1 MRPETRTS
9 SSAAPFCVRG
19 SALETVSEGG
29 EMKDAEGPSKVS
41 RRGFLAGG
49 AATIVTVAVSG
60 ATMLLDPGGDW
71 AIQLQ
76 NLTPGQARVLLQFVR
91 DLFPHAQIAETYYA
105 RAIEPLNDEAGRNLS
120 TKKLLADGIEQLNHL
135 SHAAEGKT
143 YADVEN
149 EEARVAAIKKIE
161 HGPFFAKVY
170 GTTVVSLYNQRA
182 LWPIFGYQGPSS
194 AKGGYLH
201 RGFNDL
207 DWL

>member
-1 MRPETRTS
+1 
-9 SSAAPFCVRG
+9 
-19 SALETVSEGG
+19 
-29 EMKDAEGPSKVS
+29 MKDAEGPRKVS
-41 RRGFLAGG
+41 RRAFLESG
-49 AATIVTVAVSG
+49 AATIVAVAVSG
-60 ATMLLDPGGDW
+60 ATMLLDPAGAW
-71 AIQLQ
+71 AIQLN
-76 NLTPGQARVLLQFVR
+76 NLTPAEARVLLQFVH

-105 RAIEPLNDEAGRNLS
+105 QAIEPLDEEAGRDSS
-120 TKKLLADGIEQLNHL
+120 TKKLLEGGIEQLNRL
-135 SHAAEGKT
+135 SNAAPGKT
-143 YADVEN
+143 YADVRDEDT
-149 EEARVAAIKKIE
+149 RVAAIKRIE

>member
-1 MRPETRTS
+1 
-9 SSAAPFCVRG
+9 
-19 SALETVSEGG
+19 
-29 EMKDAEGPSKVS
+29 MKDAKAPGKVS

-60 ATMLLDPGGDW
+60 ATLLLDPGGAW
-71 AIQLQ
+71 AIQLN

-91 DLFPHAQIAETYYA
+91 DLFPHPQIAETYYA
-105 RAIEPLNDEAGRNLS
+105 QAIEPLNEEAGRDSS

-135 SHAAEGKT
+135 SNAAPGKT
-143 YADVEN
+143 YAEVKDGD
-149 EEARVAAIKKIE
+149 ARVAAIKRIE

-170 GTTVVSLYNQRA
+170 GTTIVSLYNQRA
-182 LWPIFGYQGPSS
+182 LWPIFGYEGASS
-194 AKGGYLH
+194 PKGGYLH

>member
-1 MRPETRTS
+1 
-9 SSAAPFCVRG
+9 
-19 SALETVSEGG
+19 
-29 EMKDAEGPSKVS
+29 MKDANRPGQVS

-60 ATMLLDPGGDW
+60 ATMLMHPHGLW
-71 AIQLQ
+71 AVEL
-76 NLTPGQARVLLQFVR
+76 NDLTPSQARVLLQFVR

-105 RAIEPLNDEAGRNLS
+105 QAIRPLNDEAGTNVS
-120 TKKLLADGIEQLNHL
+120 TKKLLASGVEELNRL
-135 SHAAEGKT
+135 AKAPPGKT
-143 YADVEN
+143 YADVPD
-149 EEARVAAIKKIE
+149 EEVRVAVVKRIE

-170 GTTVVSLYNQRA
+170 SATVVSFYNQRA

-194 AKGGYLH
+194 PKGGYLH

>member
-1 MRPETRTS
+1 MRPETRIGGCG
-9 SSAAPFCVRG
+9 AVAK
-19 SALETVSEGG
+19 TVPEGG
-29 EMKDAEGPSKVS
+29 EMKGAKEPGKVS

-60 ATMLLDPGGDW
+60 ATMLLDPAGAW
-71 AIQLQ
+71 AIQLDH
-76 NLTPGQARVLLQFVR
+76 LTPQQARVLLQFVR
-91 DLFPHAQIAETYYA
+91 DLFPHTQIAETYYA
-105 RAIEPLNDEAGRNLS
+105 QAIAPLNEEAGRNLS
-120 TKKLLADGIEQLNHL
+120 TKKLLTGGIEQLNRL
-135 SHAAEGKT
+135 SNAAPGKT
-143 YADVEN
+143 YADVED
-149 EEARVAAIKKIE
+149 EDRRVEAIKKIE

-170 GTTVVSLYNQRA
+170 GTTVISLYNQRA

>member
-1 MRPETRTS
+1 
-9 SSAAPFCVRG
+9 
-19 SALETVSEGG
+19 
-29 EMKDAEGPSKVS
+29 MKDAKRRGKVS

-60 ATMLLDPGGDW
+60 ATILLPPKNAEAFWGSQRLDASGGW
-71 AIQLQ
+71 AIELHH
-76 NLTPGQARVLLQFVR
+76 LTPGQARVLLQFVR
-91 DLFPHAQIAETYYA
+91 DLFPHPQIAETYYA
-105 RAIEPLNDEAGRNLS
+105 QAIQPLNDEAGKDSS
-120 TKKLLADGIEQLNHL
+120 TKELLASGVEQLNRL
-135 SHAAEGKT
+135 SKAAPGKT
-143 YADVEN
+143 YADVKDED
-149 EEARVAAIKKIE
+149 ARVAAIKRIE

-182 LWPIFGYQGPSS
+182 LWPIFGYEGPSS